1 LQNGVKPGQ
10 LVSFYLT
17 NQPEF
22 IFGHLGA
29 WSIGS
34 APAMMNHH
42 LAGDALIHCLRVAG
56 GKLLIVDEDK
66 ETQERIEAVRERI
79 ENELGMTIRI
89 LDSGLKGEICRMEPI
104 RPDDQLRNNMDGTF
118 PMCLFY
124 TRSVYRFA
132 IYTTQLTPVVAQLA
146 TLKPALSNP
155 NALAV

>member
-1 LQNGVKPGQ
+1 VKPGQ

-22 IFGHLGA
+22 VFGHLGA
-29 WSIGS
+29 WAIGS

-42 LAGDALIHCLRVAG
+42 LAGDALIHCLKVAG

-79 ENELGMTIRI
+79 ENELGMTIKI
-89 LDSGLKGEICRMEPI
+89 LDSQLKGEICRMEPI
-104 RPDDQLRNNMDGTF
+104 RPDDELRNGIDGTF

-124 TRSVYRFA
+124 TRSVYSSSSSTYGR
-132 IYTTQLTPVVAQLA
+132 
-146 TLKPALSNP
+146 
-155 NALAV
+155 